1 MTDRTVEVV
10 SCRQQRRDGERNG
23 GCHGKPSEL
32 IEVESVL
39 KDGIPVV
46 KRFSGGG
53 TVIVDSGTIFM
64 SFICNKGDIPGL
76 QPYPSPIMSWTGQLY
91 GQILSGV
98 GDFCLR
104 ENDYAFGSRKVGG
117 NAQSITKDRWIHH
130 TSFLWD
136 YDVKNMEYLKL
147 PSRAP
152 KYRSTS
158 TPYKLQE
165 NRKNEERKRGKEW
178 ITPYQHKYA
187 ITITPPKSDLQK
199 WLSDFQHL
207 ESSSTN
213 PSAN

>member
-1 MTDRTVEVV
+1 MNLVRTRAFPILQQLHLEERLLRTSTHNWCIINDGTDAPTIVMG
-10 SCRQQRRDGERNG
+10 SSGS
-23 GCHGKPSEL
+23 PSEL

-76 QPYPSPIMSWTGQLY
+76 QLYPSPIMSWTGQLY

-98 GDFCLR
+98 GDFRLR
-104 ENDYAFGSRKVGG
+104 EN
-117 NAQSITKDRWIHH
+117 
-130 TSFLWD
+130 
-136 YDVKNMEYLKL
+136 
-147 PSRAP
+147 
-152 KYRSTS
+152 
-158 TPYKLQE
+158 E

-187 ITITPPKSDLQK
+187 ITIIPPKSDLQK
-199 WLSDFQHL
+199 CSDQRERTDHPQLNFRTSQKNGYEAYNVSPDLSQ
-207 ESSSTN
+207 
-213 PSAN
+213 PVGGA